1 MTAAIEL
8 QSLVKQ
14 FGDTR
19 ALDGVNLSVKRGG
32 IFALLGRN
40 GAGKSTAIHC
50 ALGLVKPDSGTATVL
65 GNPAGSIAARRQI
78 GVMLQEAHLPDNLTG
93 REHLALFASYF
104 PKPADLNALIDITG
118 IGDFADKL
126 YKKLSGGQK
135 RRVQFAVSL
144 VGQPDLLFL
153 DEPTTG
159 LDKDARE
166 AVWNSIRTL
175 AADGRTVVLTTHYL
189 EEADALADR
198 ICIVNNGRVIA
209 EDNADAI
216 RQQVGGS
223 LIRCQSEL
231 ALADARSLPA
241 VREGQRQG
249 RWLTLLSDDA
259 NATLRSLLTEDP
271 SMTDLT
277 VNKPSLEEAF
287 TALTNQHP
295 EGHA

>member
-8 QSLVKQ
+8 QSLVKNY
-14 FGDTR
+14 GDTR
-19 ALDGVNLSVKRGG
+19 ALDSVNLTIERSG
-32 IFALLGRN
+32 ILALLGRN

-50 ALGLVKPDSGTATVL
+50 ALGLVKPDAGTASVL
-65 GNPAGSIAARRQI
+65 GHPAGSHAARRQT

-104 PKPADLNALIDITG
+104 PKPASIDELIEITG

-144 VGQPDLLFL
+144 IGQPDLLFL

-166 AVWNSIRTL
+166 AVWNSIRL
-175 AADGRTVVLTTHYL
+175 MAADGRTVVLTTHYL

-198 ICIVNNGRVIA
+198 ICILNNGTIIA
-209 EDNADAI
+209 EDNAAAI
-216 RQQVGGS
+216 RAQVGGS
-223 LIRCQSEL
+223 LIRCQSGLSMTEAT
-231 ALADARSLPA
+231 ALPG
-241 VREGQRQG
+241 VRECQQQG

-259 NATLRSLLTEDP
+259 NATLRRLLDDDASL
-271 SMTDLT
+271 TDLS

-287 TALTNQHP
+287 TALTSDHP
-295 EGHA
+295 EGQA